1 MRNSYS
7 LRRYIYV
14 SALFLGVCGLLWAV
28 ILSRG
33 ILGGYFALFPT
44 VPTFFFLM
52 GILAVHYMHKI
63 IDGGQRNRMVVHFML
78 LTMGRLL
85 IDVLFVV
92 LGLLLLENTHRMG
105 FVVVALSCYLLSLLL
120 SVRYII

>member
-1 MRNSYS
+1 M
-7 LRRYIYV
+7 
-14 SALFLGVCGLLWAV
+14 
-28 ILSRG
+28 
-33 ILGGYFALFPT
+33 
-44 VPTFFFLM
+44 
-52 GILAVHYMHKI
+52 HYMHKI
-63 IDGGQRNRMVVHFML
+63 IDGGQRNRMVVLFML